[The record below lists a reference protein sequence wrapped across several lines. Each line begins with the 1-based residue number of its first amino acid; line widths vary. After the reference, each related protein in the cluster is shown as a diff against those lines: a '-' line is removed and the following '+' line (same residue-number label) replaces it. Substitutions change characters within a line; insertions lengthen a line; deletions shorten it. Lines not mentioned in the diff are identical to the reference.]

1 MNLGLLFRTVSHLK
15 LQQVYYQI
23 RHRVSKPKYVQESA
37 PTQGLQLFLFV
48 TPPIAHPHVLGG
60 ESFEFLNIRKSFSGW
75 CDVSD
80 GMLWVYNLNYFDYL
94 NQPGIKECDGIRW
107 IDDFIDTLSANLI
120 GLDPYPTALRIENWI
135 KFFCRFPS
143 AATTRRISC
152 LYSQYRLLQRS
163 IEKHLLGNHLLEDY
177 VSLYIASLFFADI
190 SYHHKVYE
198 WLQKE
203 LSEEILPDGGHFE
216 QSPMYH
222 CILLGRLLDCINVKM
237 SFEKAESELVSLKIY
252 ASKMLGYL
260 EAICF
265 SDYSW
270 PIFNDAAIGIAPTP
284 VQIFDYAK
292 RLGLVWSRGELGESG
307 YRKLTNGKIEA
318 FVDCGQ
324 IAASYQPGHSHADAL
339 NYEIRIDGQPVVV
352 DTGIST
358 YDKTPRRLY
367 ERSTIAHNC
376 VSVEGRN
383 SDEVWSGF
391 RVGRQCKV
399 SLLNDEKNVI
409 IACHDGFGKK
419 CYRKFELL
427 DDKFCI
433 EDHFDGEAISYVH
446 LADGVNPGRVMIE
459 GASKIDV
466 LDTRYSI
473 EYNRFIENKTLA
485 IHFNGKL
492 RYEIH

>member
-1 MNLGLLFRTVSHLK
+1 MNINRLLRTVGHLK
-15 LQQVYYQI
+15 PIQVAYQLKKRI
-23 RHRVSKPKYVQESA
+23 FTPPYVQKQA
-37 PTQGLQLFLFV
+37 PEHVAPVLT
-48 TPPIAHPHVLGG
+48 TEPIPRNSSLKGD
-60 ESFEFLNIRKSFSGW
+60 EFTFLNLSHCFTDWNYAGN
-75 CDVSD
+75 
-80 GMLWVYNLNYFDYL
+80 GALFTYNQNYFDFI
-94 NQPGIKECDGIRW
+94 NASDFDAVGACDW
-107 IDDFIDTLSANLI
+107 IDKFIADCPSI
-120 GLDPYPTALRIENWI
+120 VCGIDPYPLALRSINWM
-135 KFFCRFPS
+135 KFFAKHPECITKEREDS
-143 AATTRRISC
+143 LWSQLC
-152 LYSQYRLLQRS
+152 LL
-163 IEKHLLGNHLLEDY
+163 EKKLEYHLMGNHLLEDSY
-177 VSLYIASLFFADI
+177 ALYIGGCYFNNENMRRNGYRILG
-190 SYHHKVYE
+190 E
-198 WLQKE
+198 QLKE
-203 LSEEILPDGGHFE
+203 QTLEDGAHYE

-222 CILLGRLLDCINVKM
+222 CILLDRLLDCINFCTTGELE
-237 SFEKAESELVSLKIY
+237 SFAQKQ
-252 ASKMLGYL
+252 L
-260 EAICF
+260 EWLSVICYN
-265 SDYSW
+265 DGSW

-358 YDKTPRRLY
+358 YDKTSRRLY

-399 SLLNDEKNVI
+399 SLLKDEKNVI
-409 IACHDGFGKK
+409 VACHDGFGKK